1 MASTFEIGCSIL
13 LILGLGTRLATLPL
27 LGMIAV
33 IQTFVYPARLRR
45 APDVGVDPA
54 LPAHARRPAPGRST
68 ASSVWSRRI
77 SRPADVGEQRRRR
90 GRRCPPGGAWPCAWR
105 SPSPLLTFLSVA
117 IVGVLV
123 RERQKRELEDAVGTQ
138 LLNIARVAVL
148 LVDPAQHA
156 ELERAPS
163 ADSGA
168 YRRMRTALAAV
179 QREVLLTTPIRT
191 LVEFDRAGRRA
202 RIVVTSERGRA
213 AGRLVRAGPRAD
225 RPDHL
230 ESRGRCRALHG
241 RLSHRRRAP
250 GSARWP
256 RSSTVRVGRSRC

>member
-1 MASTFEIGCSIL
+1 MS
-13 LILGLGTRLATLPL
+13 
-27 LGMIAV
+27 
-33 IQTFVYPARLRR
+33 PAR
-45 APDVGVDPA
+45 PA
-54 LPAHARRPAPGRST
+54 LPVWRRLAVRL
-68 ASSVWSRRI
+68 AV
-77 SRPADVGEQRRRR
+77 AFAV
-90 GRRCPPGGAWPCAWR
+90 
-105 SPSPLLTFLSVA
+105 LTFLSVA

-156 ELERAPS
+156 ELERARS

-191 LVEFDRAGRRA
+191 LADFDRAGRRA
-202 RIVVTSERGRA
+202 RIVVTSDGSRA

-225 RPDHL
+225 RPGHL
-230 ESRGRCRALHG
+230 ESRGRRRALHAAPIAPPG
-241 RLSHRRRAP
+241 GP

-256 RSSTVRVGRSRC
+256 RSSTVRAGRWPC